1 MLTSTR
7 RSKRHIDVWPGYV
20 DALSALLIL
29 VIFVLMLFT
38 FAQFLLSELLS
49 SQESELAVLNRQ
61 INQLSRELGLQ
72 KETNSR
78 LQNEVGQLSDM
89 VSSLTGEKFQLASRI
104 DTLQQENEADQEQIQ
119 QQLLTLASLQ
129 EDISALRLARESL
142 EQEVGR
148 LAASLDQSEQTAGQ
162 LRDRSMALEARLADQ
177 QERTLLA
184 QREVQD
190 KEIRIQALTAL
201 VGSQR
206 ESLEQQR
213 QLSDEARI
221 QVAALSQRIEQLQQQ
236 LQEVNKALAA
246 AEQENL
252 GKEQEIERLGERLN
266 IELARRVNRLEKY
279 RSEFFGRLR
288 ELLGDNP
295 SIRVV
300 GDRFLFQSELLF
312 ASGSARL
319 GEEGKQQLGKLAGTL
334 KSVADRIPADIQWIL
349 RVDGHTDRIP
359 ISNERFP
366 SNWELSTARAVSVVR
381 YLASQGIPEKRLSA
395 AGFGEFHPIDSGAS
409 EEALSRNRRIE
420 IKLTSL

>member
-38 FAQFLLSELLS
+38 FTQFLLSELLS
-49 SQESELAVLNRQ
+49 SQESELAVLNRR
-61 INQLSRELGLQ
+61 INQLTEELGLQ
-72 KETNSR
+72 KETNAS
-78 LQNEVGQLSDM
+78 LESNVSQLSDM

-104 DTLQQENEADQEQIQ
+104 EVLQQDNQAGEQQIER
-119 QQLLTLASLQ
+119 QLLSIASLQ
-129 EDISALRLARESL
+129 EDISALRQTRESL
-142 EQEVGR
+142 EQQVGR
-148 LAASLDQSEQTAGQ
+148 LAANLEQSDLQLGQ
-162 LRDRSMALEARLADQ
+162 LRDRSRSLEARLDDQ

-184 QREVQD
+184 QREVES

-201 VGSQR
+201 IGVQR
-206 ESLEQQR
+206 ESLQQQR
-213 QLSDEARI
+213 QLSDQARI
-221 QVAALSQRIEQLQQQ
+221 EVTALSQRIDQLQRQ
-236 LQEVNKALAA
+236 LQEVNSALAT
-246 AEQENL
+246 AEQTNL
-252 GKEQEIERLGERLN
+252 GKDQEIKRLGERLN

-312 ASGSARL
+312 ASGSAQL
-319 GEEGKQQLGKLAGTL
+319 GSEGKQQLSKLAGTL
-334 KSVADRIPADIQWIL
+334 KSVADRIPQDIQWIL

-359 ISNERFP
+359 IRNQRFP

-381 YLASQGIPEKRLSA
+381 YLASQGIPQRRLSA
-395 AGFGEFHPIDSGAS
+395 AGFGEFHPIDPGSS
-409 EEALSRNRRIE
+409 DDALSRNRRIE

>member
-38 FAQFLLSELLS
+38 FTQFLLSELLS
-49 SQESELAVLNRQ
+49 SQESELAVLNRR
-61 INQLSRELGLQ
+61 INQLTQELGLQ
-72 KETNSR
+72 KETNAS
-78 LQNEVGQLSDM
+78 LESNVNQLSDM

-104 DTLQQENEADQEQIQ
+104 EALQQDNQAGEQQIE
-119 QQLLTLASLQ
+119 QQLLSIASLQ
-129 EDISALRLARESL
+129 EDINALRQTRESL
-142 EQEVGR
+142 EQQVGR
-148 LAASLDQSEQTAGQ
+148 LAANLEQSDLQLGQ
-162 LRDRSMALEARLADQ
+162 LRDRSRSLEARLDDQ

-184 QREVQD
+184 QREVES

-201 VGSQR
+201 IGVQR
-206 ESLEQQR
+206 ESLQQQR
-213 QLSDEARI
+213 QLSDQARI
-221 QVAALSQRIEQLQQQ
+221 EITALSQRIDQLQRQ
-236 LQEVNKALAA
+236 LQEVNSALAT
-246 AEQENL
+246 AEQTNL
-252 GKEQEIERLGERLN
+252 GKDQEIKRLGERLN

-312 ASGSARL
+312 ASGSAQL
-319 GEEGKQQLGKLAGTL
+319 GSEGKQQLSKLAGTL
-334 KSVADRIPADIQWIL
+334 KSVADRIPQDIQWIL

-359 ISNERFP
+359 IRNQRFP

-381 YLASQGIPEKRLSA
+381 YLASQGIPERRLSA
-395 AGFGEFHPIDSGAS
+395 AGFGEFHPIDPGSS
-409 EEALSRNRRIE
+409 DDALSRNRRIE

>member
-1 MLTSTR
+1 MLTSSR

-49 SQESELAVLNRQ
+49 SQESELVVLNRQ
-61 INQLSRELGLQ
+61 INQLTRELGLQ
-72 KETNSR
+72 KEANAK
-78 LQNEVGQLSDM
+78 LQNDVGQLSDM

-104 DTLQQENEADQEQIQ
+104 DSLQQENQAGQEQIE

-162 LRDRSMALEARLADQ
+162 LRDRSKALQARLADQ

-184 QREVQD
+184 QREVES

-201 VGSQR
+201 VGTQR

-213 QLSDEARI
+213 KLSDEARI
-221 QVAALSQRIEQLQQQ
+221 QVAALSQRIDQLQQQ
-236 LQEVNKALAA
+236 LQEVNSALST

-252 GKEQEIERLGERLN
+252 GKEQEIKRLGERLN

-319 GEEGKQQLGKLAGTL
+319 GDEGKQQLGKLAGTL
-334 KSVADRIPADIQWIL
+334 KSVADRIPVDIQWIL

-359 ISNERFP
+359 INNERFP

-395 AGFGEFHPIDSGAS
+395 AGFGEFHPIDSGGS
-409 EEALSRNRRIE
+409 EEALRRNRRIE

>member
-7 RSKRHIDVWPGYV
+7 RSRRHIDVWPGYV

-61 INQLSRELGLQ
+61 INQLTQELGLQ
-72 KETNSR
+72 KETNAN
-78 LQNEVGQLSDM
+78 LQNDVTQLSGM
-89 VSSLTGEKFQLASRI
+89 VSSLTGEKFQLSSRI
-104 DTLQQENEADQEQIQ
+104 ETLQQESQIGAQ
-119 QQLLTLASLQ
+119 QIEQQLLTIASLQ
-129 EDISALRLARESL
+129 EDISALRQARESL

-148 LAASLDQSEQTAGQ
+148 LAANLEENTQLLGQ
-162 LRDRSMALEARLADQ
+162 LRDRSKSLETRLDDQ

-184 QREVQD
+184 QREVES

-201 VGSQR
+201 IGAQR
-206 ESLEQQR
+206 EALQQQR
-213 QLSDEARI
+213 QLSDQARI
-221 QVAALSQRIEQLQQQ
+221 QVTALSQRIDQLQRQ
-236 LQEVNKALAA
+236 LQEVNRALAA
-246 AEQENL
+246 AEREAQ
-252 GKEQEIERLGERLN
+252 GKEQEIKQLGERLN

-312 ASGSARL
+312 ASGSAEL
-319 GEEGKQQLGKLAGTL
+319 GDQGKQQLGKLAGTL
-334 KSVADRIPADIQWIL
+334 KSVANRIPEDIQWIL

-359 ISNERFP
+359 IRNERFP

-381 YLASQGIPEKRLSA
+381 FLASQGIPEKRLSA
-395 AGFGEFHPIDSGAS
+395 AGFGEFHPIDPGTSD
-409 EEALSRNRRIE
+409 EALRRNRRIE